1 MATLP
6 RPVLV
11 VDFGAQY
18 AQLIARRVREA
29 HLYSE
34 VVPHTLTAEQILA
47 KRPLAII
54 LSGGPRGVYVD
65 DAPAFDEAILHA
77 EVPVFGI
84 CYGFQ
89 VMAAALGGQVDQTGL
104 REYGRTVVRT
114 TESVLF
120 AGQPAEQ
127 SVWMSH
133 GDAVVRAPDGC
144 DVVATTAAT
153 PVAAFVHQSRPLAGV
168 QFHPEV
174 APPTTVRPSCSASCT
189 TWPG

>member
-1 MATLP
+1 M
-6 RPVLV
+6 
-11 VDFGAQY
+11 
-18 AQLIARRVREA
+18 
-29 HLYSE
+29 
-34 VVPHTLTAEQILA
+34 
-47 KRPLAII
+47 
-54 LSGGPRGVYVD
+54 
-65 DAPAFDEAILHA
+65 
-77 EVPVFGI
+77 FGI

-89 VMAAALGGQVDQTGL
+89 VMAAARWTG
-104 REYGRTVVRT
+104 RPDRPARVRADCCAT

-153 PVAAFVHQSRPLAGV
+153 PVAAFGAP
-168 QFHPEV
+168 V
-174 APPTTVRPSCSASCT
+174 ATTGRCPIPPRSPTPTTVRPSCSASCT